1 MTNNLSRNYEKTR
14 IAYVFNQSFFLGGGE
29 ISLSELIRSINT
41 IKFDPIVIVPE
52 RGEIERQFTER
63 EIKVFQTPFP
73 PLKHILLGGPVFA
86 IFKLA
91 KTLRNCKVDII
102 HANGSRA
109 CFYAGLVGRM
119 LGIPVIWHVRE
130 NIQDFFLY
138 DGLLGLLAK
147 VIICV
152 SRNVRHKRFG
162 RFGRKIKNKIV
173 VIYNGV
179 DTSRFQRK
187 QQYRQAIRKELS
199 MNRKDIL
206 FGIIG
211 NILPLK
217 GQDFLLRGLAKA
229 KENKPDL
236 LAKVLVMGR
245 TLDSSFKERLHR
257 LVLAKNLDTNVI
269 FRNYS
274 EKIIEIFPAL
284 DVFVLPSKREGFSR
298 SLLEAMSESLP
309 VLGSKISEIEEA
321 VPNEQYGLLVD
332 FNDVK
337 KMASAIIKLSENDK
351 LRKNMGQRNRRRAV
365 QYFDLKTHARLV
377 ETIYTTTVPRIH
389 KAKTQPSWST
399 P

>member
-1 MTNNLSRNYEKTR
+1 
-14 IAYVFNQSFFLGGGE
+14 
-29 ISLSELIRSINT
+29 
-41 IKFDPIVIVPE
+41 
-52 RGEIERQFTER
+52 
-63 EIKVFQTPFP
+63 
-73 PLKHILLGGPVFA
+73 
-86 IFKLA
+86 
-91 KTLRNCKVDII
+91 
-102 HANGSRA
+102 
-109 CFYAGLVGRM
+109 
-119 LGIPVIWHVRE
+119 
-130 NIQDFFLY
+130 
-138 DGLLGLLAK
+138 
-147 VIICV
+147 
-152 SRNVRHKRFG
+152 
-162 RFGRKIKNKIV
+162 
-173 VIYNGV
+173 
-179 DTSRFQRK
+179 
-187 QQYRQAIRKELS
+187 
-199 MNRKDIL
+199 
-206 FGIIG
+206 
-211 NILPLK
+211 
-217 GQDFLLRGLAKA
+217 
-229 KENKPDL
+229 
-236 LAKVLVMGR
+236 
-245 TLDSSFKERLHR
+245 